1 MMSRNDL
8 MGDVENSYQSLKQ
21 LIQETNDLLEQPDLL
36 YEDADDDY
44 GDDDDYLQSLIDYN
58 VNDVLSTPLPRNDFV
73 EIQIG
78 DVSEDVRRN
87 AVVNVR
93 NYTRDMDFK
102 DVKNILLDYDGI
114 VDIGEILHYFDL
126 ENLIIKNVDIFAWYN
141 VLPNC
146 IVGTIRFENCELNK
160 NYSVR
165 ALSDDVKTSLDFI
178 FEKTDSIG
186 KIECVNCPS
195 DFVDVLLLGV
205 DKIDEGHRFGDIEIE
220 IE

>member
-1 MMSRNDL
+1 MNGDGL
-8 MGDVENSYQSLKQ
+8 KGDMGDLYPSLKE
-21 LIQETNDLLEQPDLL
+21 LIKSTRESEDDMESL
-36 YEDADDDY
+36 YQDV
-44 GDDDDYLQSLIDYN
+44 DDDYLQSVIDYN
-58 VNDVLSTPLPRNDFV
+58 VNDVLGTLLPRNDFV

-93 NYTRDMDFK
+93 NYTRDMDFE

-141 VLPNC
+141 VLPHC
-146 IVGTIRFENCELNK
+146 TVGTIRFENCELDK
-160 NYSVR
+160 HYSVR
-165 ALSDDVKTSLDFI
+165 TLSDDIKTSLDFI
-178 FEKTDSIG
+178 FKETDSIG
-186 KIECVNCPS
+186 KIECVNCSS

-205 DKIDEGHRFGDIEIE
+205 DKIDEGHRFGNIEIE